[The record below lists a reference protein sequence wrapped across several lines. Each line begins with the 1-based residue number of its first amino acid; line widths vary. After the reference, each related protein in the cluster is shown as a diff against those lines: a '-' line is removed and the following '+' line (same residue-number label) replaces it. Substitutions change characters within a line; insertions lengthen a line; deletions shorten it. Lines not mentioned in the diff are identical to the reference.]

1 MQEKIVFLVIE
12 ENQFK
17 ILLFYIAE
25 SLALH

>member
-1 MQEKIVFLVIE
+1 MQEKMVFLIIE